1 MPRRQQRPGWL
12 WSEPT
17 SGSKGRIGSGVA
29 ASAGPHAPISSAD
42 KPPGGVWTPRASS
55 QLVLS
60 GLFALELAGIY
71 ATPIPRH
78 GSALWLVLTAAGLLF
93 GLQLCIAW
101 RGAAGWPQRR
111 RLGMLL
117 AMGVFT
123 YLPLVTL
130 GVEWPGMAGFFAG
143 SILILRPA
151 RSSWG
156 MFAVVMAS
164 MLLTPFG
171 LGMGIRDATYLMIAS
186 LCSGLTVFALYQL
199 RLASK
204 REQGAGAQ
212 LAQLTSVRER
222 ERFSRDLHDI
232 LGYSLSAITLKA
244 ELTRKLVGS
253 EPALAQDELTEVV
266 ELARQAATDVRLMAS
281 GYSNISLAREAAS
294 VASLLSAACITPR
307 VEIECGALD
316 GKVDAVL
323 ATVLR
328 EAVTNVLRHSSARN
342 CAIAANQE
350 DKMITLKVI
359 NDGVRRPVVA
369 GTDGHGLRNLAWRL
383 EAIGG
388 ELTTGV
394 GRDDQFSLLAKVP
407 MQEVPISTAGPTN
420 RASGDQS
427 RHDLGGSH
435 CLRRGKSLLSWR
447 SLGWLRLKV
456 GQGEEDRQVSRS
468 PGAQLDPG
476 GDDGI
481 GGDRHRAGTANQKRP
496 AGPRFGICVVR
507 YCYRPEEPRALGHPR
522 QLK

>member
-17 SGSKGRIGSGVA
+17 SGSKGRIGGKVA
-29 ASAGPHAPISSAD
+29 ASAGPDKPVASAG
-42 KPPGGVWTPRASS
+42 KPPGSMWSPRASS

-60 GLFALELAGIY
+60 GLFAMELAGIF
-71 ATPIPRH
+71 AIPIPRH
-78 GSALWLVLTAAGLLF
+78 DFGLGLTLITAGLLF
-93 GLQLCIAW
+93 CLQLCIAW
-101 RGAAGWPQRR
+101 RGAAGWRRWRR
-111 RLGMLL
+111 RGMLL
-117 AMGVFT
+117 AMGVLT
-123 YLPLVTL
+123 YLPLAVL
-130 GVEWPGMAGFFAG
+130 GAEWPGMAGFFAG

-151 RSSWG
+151 RSSWAL
-156 MFAVVMAS
+156 FAAVMVS
-164 MLLTPFG
+164 MLATPFG
-171 LGMGIRDATYLMIAS
+171 LGMDARDATYLMIAS

-204 REQGAGAQ
+204 RAHGAGEQ

-253 EPALAQDELTEVV
+253 DSALAQDELTEVV
-266 ELARQAATDVRLMAS
+266 DLARQAATDVRLMAR

-294 VASLLSAACITPR
+294 VASLLTKACITPR
-307 VEIECGALD
+307 VEIDCGALD

-328 EAVTNVLRHSSARN
+328 EAVTNVLRHSTARN
-342 CAIAANQE
+342 CAIEANQE
-350 DKMITLKVI
+350 DKMITLTVV
-359 NDGVRRPVVA
+359 NDGVLQPVRP
-369 GTDGHGLRNLAWRL
+369 GTDGQGLRNLAWRL

-388 ELTTGV
+388 ELQTGIS
-394 GRDDQFSLLAKVP
+394 RDDQFSLLAKVP
-407 MQEVPISTAGPTN
+407 LREAPVPP
-420 RASGDQS
+420 ASPPIHASAD
-427 RHDLGGSH
+427 RPHHDLGGSH
-435 CLRRGKSLLSWR
+435 GLRGGKSGLIWR
-447 SLGWLRLKV
+447 NIGRLRLKV
-456 GQGEEDRQVSRS
+456 GQGEEYRQISRS

-481 GGDRHRAGTANQKRP
+481 GGNRHRAGPADQKRS
-496 AGPRFGICVVR
+496 AGPRLGIVVVR
-507 YCYRPEEPRALGHPR
+507 YCYRPEEPRALGHSG